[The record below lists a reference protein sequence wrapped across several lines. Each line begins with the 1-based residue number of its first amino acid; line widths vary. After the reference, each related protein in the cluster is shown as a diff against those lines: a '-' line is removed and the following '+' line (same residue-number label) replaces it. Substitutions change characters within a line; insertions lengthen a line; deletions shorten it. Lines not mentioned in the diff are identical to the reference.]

1 MLDGFTNTKLC
12 NNHKLLSHNNLS
24 FFFFGG
30 GGGGGVG
37 GGNLPLYLFETEPLP
52 HLPRKVGELQ
62 L

>member
-24 FFFFGG
+24 FFFGG
-30 GGGGGVG
+30 GGGE
-37 GGNLPLYLFETEPLP
+37 GGNLPLYLCETEPLP
-52 HLPRKVGELQ
+52 HPLRKVGELQ